1 MLTVSRMTEDKKPSW
16 WNDKV
21 AASWD
26 KAKATALREWEKLNA
41 ATSREKLAPLK
52 TQIAER
58 AMAFGHGARV
68 HAERGMAKA
77 IEWSDTLEKELSEEW
92 TKLGNKGE
100 AAWEKVRDTVK
111 TQWQR
116 ATDKAPEKKPD

>member
-1 MLTVSRMTEDKKPSW
+1 MTEDKKPSW

-26 KAKATALREWEKLNA
+26 KAKATAVREWEKLNA

-52 TQIAER
+52 AQIAER
-58 AMAFGHGARV
+58 AMAFGHGARM

-77 IEWSDTLEKELSEEW
+77 IVWTDEVEKELSAEW

-111 TQWQR
+111 EQWQR
-116 ATDKAPEKKPD
+116 ATTTKPT

>member
-1 MLTVSRMTEDKKPSW
+1 MTEDKKPSW

-21 AASWD
+21 AESWD
-26 KAKATALREWEKLNA
+26 KVKGTALKEWEKLNA
-41 ATSREKLAPLK
+41 ATSREKLAPMK
-52 TQIAER
+52 AQVAER
-58 AMAFGHGARV
+58 AMAFGHGARL

-92 TKLGNKGE
+92 TKLGNQGE

-111 TQWQR
+111 AQWQR
-116 ATDKAPEKKPD
+116 ATTTAPDDKKS